1 MERTDQNAYIRYLED
16 RVEKLTKANTV
27 KDYDLDV
34 LIDTQNEFLVNNAS
48 NLKNIFNDRTY
59 LIQNIEMLQKRVEMS
74 NGFIEFLSHSF
85 WWKITQPLR
94 VISRNFK
101 KYVKYKPFDFSEIK
115 VIDDKVAV
123 IIYAKDSSGSDLS
136 AQIKNIMSQEGF
148 SNLEFTIV
156 DLIGSDEVA
165 EVAKN
170 HHTIYVNS
178 LITNDH
184 TLFSQKLLTDHAK
197 YAVYIEQDILANDKT
212 WLYKMVRPIVD
223 NYASVSALYSKYVP
237 QIQRVKK
244 ESFYNELRAR
254 IFEIGDYECLLL
266 PNDRTDIQFIPPM
279 VTDNVLIIAK
289 QC

>member
-1 MERTDQNAYIRYLED
+1 MERTDQNEYIRYLED
-16 RVEKLTKANTV
+16 RIKKLTKANTV

-48 NLKNIFNDRTY
+48 NLKNIFADRPY

-74 NGFIEFLSHSF
+74 NGFISFLSKSF

-94 VISRNFK
+94 VISRNLK
-101 KYVKYKPFDFSEIK
+101 KHIKYQPFDFSHIK
-115 VIDDKVAV
+115 TINDKVAI
-123 IIYAKDSSGSDLS
+123 IIYAKNPSSSDLE
-136 AQIKNIMSQEGF
+136 AQIKSIQRQKGF
-148 SNLEFTIV
+148 SNLEFTVV
-156 DLIGSDEVA
+156 DLINSDEVA
-165 EVAKN
+165 ETAEAY
-170 HHTIYVNS
+170 HAIYINS
-178 LITNDH
+178 FVTDNH
-184 TLFSQKLLTDHAK
+184 TLFSQKLLTNHAK
-197 YAVYIEQDILANDKT
+197 YVVYIEQDLLSDNET

-223 NYASVSALYSKYVP
+223 SYASVSALYSKYVP

-244 ESFYNELRAR
+244 ESFYNELRSR

-279 VTDNVLIIAK
+279 VIDDVLVIAK

>member
-1 MERTDQNAYIRYLED
+1 MERTDQNEYIRYLED
-16 RVEKLTKANTV
+16 RIKKLTKANTV

-48 NLKNIFNDRTY
+48 NLKNIFADRTY

-74 NGFIEFLSHSF
+74 NGFISFLSKSF

-94 VISRNFK
+94 VISRNLK
-101 KYVKYKPFDFSEIK
+101 KHIKYQPFDFSHIK
-115 VIDDKVAV
+115 TINDKVAIV
-123 IIYAKDSSGSDLS
+123 IYAKNPSSSDLE
-136 AQIKNIMSQEGF
+136 AQIKSIQRQKGF
-148 SNLEFTIV
+148 SNLEFTVV
-156 DLIGSDEVA
+156 DLINSDEVA
-165 EVAKN
+165 ETAEAY
-170 HHTIYVNS
+170 HAIYINS
-178 LITNDH
+178 FVTDNH
-184 TLFSQKLLTDHAK
+184 TLFSQKLLTNHAK
-197 YAVYIEQDILANDKT
+197 YVVYIEQDLLSDNET

-223 NYASVSALYSKYVP
+223 SYASVSALYSKYVP

-244 ESFYNELRAR
+244 ESFYNELRSR

-279 VTDNVLIIAK
+279 VIDDVLVIAK